1 VIGSSHDPAVL
12 TEGFQSAFLV
22 GAGFAVIGLIA
33 TLLLIRGSDSRA
45 HVELDKEAPPPNDGG
60 PGVRSVRRARQ
71 GVAVMRSRLL
81 VSLLAVAVVVAVA
94 VLGAGAATGAGPG
107 ATAVAIKACGPVQY
121 EGTGTPSALIISDLP
136 LHGDSRERSTQMND
150 AIRLVLEG
158 AAWHAGAT
166 AVAFQACDDSSP
178 KTGLWTKSICQAN
191 ARAYAA
197 DPSVLAVIGTYN
209 SGCAEAEIPIL
220 GRAPGGGVAMVSP
233 GNTAICLTESSPEC
247 KGGTPGSL
255 YPKAHNYARVVPND
269 AYQGA
274 GLATFAKSEGVGR
287 AYVLYAGGDPTSLGQ
302 AHTFR
307 GAAEAARIKVV
318 GFTSWNV
325 KAKSYTALME
335 TVAKTEP
342 DAVLLAGLTEE
353 NGARLIKDKV
363 AVLGPNSGPV
373 KLLAPDGFAQQSTI
387 DLAGAASKGM
397 FASVPGLVPQELP
410 GPGKQLVTALTKEVE
425 GPVELYAPYAGQ
437 AAEVVLGA
445 LTTASGSRAATISGV
460 AHAKVQNG
468 IAGSFKILPSGDP
481 SVGPITISRA
491 GKTFVPRKVVK
502 PSAKLVAAARQG

>member
-1 VIGSSHDPAVL
+1 MR
-12 TEGFQSAFLV
+12 TR
-22 GAGFAVIGLIA
+22 
-33 TLLLIRGSDSRA
+33 LLL
-45 HVELDKEAPPPNDGG
+45 
-60 PGVRSVRRARQ
+60 SVLSIT
-71 GVAVMRSRLL
+71 V
-81 VSLLAVAVVVAVA
+81 LAALA
-94 VLGAGAATGAGPG
+94 VLGAGAATGAGSA
-107 ATAVAIKACGPVQY
+107 ATPVALKACGPVQY
-121 EGTGTPSALIISDLP
+121 EGSGAPSAVIVSDLP
-136 LHGDSRERSTQMND
+136 LQGDSQQRSVQMNF
-150 AIRLVLEG
+150 AIRLVFEG
-158 AAWHAGAT
+158 AHWHAGST
-166 AVAFQACDDSSP
+166 AVGFQICDDSSP
-178 KTGLWTKSICQAN
+178 KTGLWTKAICQAN

-220 GRAPGGGVAMVSP
+220 GRAPDGGVAMVSP

-247 KGGTPGSL
+247 SGGAPDSL

-274 GLATFAKSEGVGR
+274 GLASFAHGEGVR
-287 AYVLYAGGDPTSLGQ
+287 SAYVLYAGGDPTSLGQ
-302 AHTFR
+302 ANTFR
-307 GAAEAARIKVV
+307 GAAKQAGIKVV
-318 GFTSWNV
+318 GFTSWNP
-325 KAKSYTALME
+325 KAKNYTALME
-335 TVAKTEP
+335 KVGRGEP

-363 AVLGPNSGPV
+363 AVLGPNGGAV

-387 DLAGAASKGM
+387 DLAGTASKGM
-397 FASVPGLVPQELP
+397 FASVPGVVPQELK
-410 GPGKQLVTALTKEVE
+410 GPGKQLVTALKKEVE

-445 LTTASGSRAATISGV
+445 LATASGSRAATIADV
-460 AHAKVQNG
+460 AHAKVTNG

-491 GKTFVPRKVVK
+491 GKTFVPQQVVK

>member
-1 VIGSSHDPAVL
+1 
-12 TEGFQSAFLV
+12 
-22 GAGFAVIGLIA
+22 
-33 TLLLIRGSDSRA
+33 
-45 HVELDKEAPPPNDGG
+45 
-60 PGVRSVRRARQ
+60 
-71 GVAVMRSRLL
+71 MRIRLL
-81 VSLLAVAVVVAVA
+81 VPVLAISVVGLAA
-94 VLGAGAATGAGPG
+94 ALGAGAANGAGG
-107 ATAVAIKACGPVQY
+107 ASAVPLKACGPVQY
-121 EGTGTPSALIISDLP
+121 GGAGAPDALIVSDLP
-136 LHGDSRERSTQMND
+136 LRGDSRQRSIQMND

-158 AAWHAGAT
+158 AGWRAGST
-166 AVAFQACDDSSP
+166 AVGFQACDDSSP
-178 KTGLWTKSICQAN
+178 KTGLWTKAICQAN

-197 DPSVLAVIGTYN
+197 DAGVLAVIGTYN

-220 GRAPGGGVAMVSP
+220 GRAPRGGVAMISP
-233 GNTAICLTESSPEC
+233 GNTAICLTEPSPEC
-247 KGGTPGSL
+247 TGGTPGSL
-255 YPKAHNYARVVPND
+255 YPKVHNYARVVPND

-274 GLATFAKSEGVGR
+274 GLAAFARGEGVRR
-287 AYVLYAGGDPTSLGQ
+287 AYVLYAAGDPTSLGQ

-307 GAAEAARIKVV
+307 GAAEKAGIDVV
-318 GFTSWNV
+318 GFTAWNA

-335 TVAKTEP
+335 RVGLGEP

-363 AVLGPNSGPV
+363 AMLGPNGGAV

-397 FASVPGLVPQELP
+397 FASVPGLVPQDLK
-410 GPGKQLVTALTKEVE
+410 GPGKQLVAALKKEVE

-437 AAEVVLGA
+437 AAAVA
-445 LTTASGSRAATISGV
+445 LTALEGAAGSRAAVISGV
-460 AHAKVQNG
+460 IDAKVKNG
-468 IAGSFKILPSGDP
+468 ITGSFDILPSGDP